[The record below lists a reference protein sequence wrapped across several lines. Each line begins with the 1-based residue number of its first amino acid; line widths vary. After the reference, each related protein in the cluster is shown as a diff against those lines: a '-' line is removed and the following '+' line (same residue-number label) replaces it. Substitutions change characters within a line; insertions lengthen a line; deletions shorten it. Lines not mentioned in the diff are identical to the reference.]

1 MPDLTMGAIESRFAD
16 IIWNNEPI
24 SSGQL
29 AQESL
34 RLLGW
39 KKSTSFTVLRRLCE
53 KGIFQNQKGT
63 VTSQPLK
70 QTEQGHFG
78 TACLLTQLF
87 QGQIAYFPWMVA
99 YICDDLLLLA
109 GEHPIRRVE
118 ILVEQNRKIDQTYQ
132 PLSW

>member
-1 MPDLTMGAIESRFAD
+1 MPDLTLGAIESRFAD
-16 IIWNNEPI
+16 IIWNNEPM

-63 VTSQPLK
+63 VTSLMSRDEFYAAQSEK
-70 QTEQGHFG
+70 FVEDT
-78 TACLLTQLF
+78 F
-87 QGQIAYFPWMVA
+87 QGSLPAFLAAFSSRKSLTPEEVECLRRMV
-99 YICDDLLLLA
+99 D
-109 GEHPIRRVE
+109 E
-118 ILVEQNRKIDQTYQ
+118 YQ
-132 PLSW
+132 EG